1 MMTYNEFMNRP
12 RRLHRRIVHKA
23 DEVAFKL
30 EVCQKTTGSMGERV
44 QTSPANITEIH
55 YADYIDASRKLQN
68 LVKDYNEARDEVT
81 AFLYDNLD
89 FLDADLLEWRYIND
103 KTLKDTAELIG
114 IAYQTARSRISKAEQ
129 RARAKFAELDTQINS
144 NQQ

>member
-1 MMTYNEFMNRP
+1 MTYNEFMNRP

-30 EVCQKTTGSMGERV
+30 EVCQKTTVSMGERV
-44 QTSPANITEIH
+44 QTSPSNVTEIH
-55 YADYIDASRKLQN
+55 YADYIDANKKLQS
-68 LVKDYNEARDEVT
+68 LVKEYNEARDEVT

-103 KTLKDTAELIG
+103 KTLKDTADLIG
-114 IAYQTARSRISKAEQ
+114 IAYQTARNRMSKAE
-129 RARAKFAELDTQINS
+129 RLARAKYCESDTQINR
-144 NQQ
+144 NEQ